1 MKYKLILIALLFSC
15 HMAAQPLCIPTV
27 QEAKPAQG
35 SASFSQFS
43 LIAYDNASLQ
53 PVADYLSQTWA
64 ASTLPSSLQKKGSAN
79 AIFLSLPQT
88 APRRIFSQPGA
99 SMRISSPR

>member
-27 QEAKPAQG
+27 QEVKPAQG

-64 ASTLPSSLQKKGSAN
+64 ASRCLLRCRRKARPMPSSFLFFPEKARRLQNLATK
-79 AIFLSLPQT
+79 AIS
-88 APRRIFSQPGA
+88 
-99 SMRISSPR
+99 